1 MRSRTEKSQ
10 RLSRTKE
17 SQVSCSTEKSQ
28 PLTRTDESQASSSIE
43 KSQTL
48 TRTDESQASSRK
60 ERSESNINRSQSVR
74 SQIQNFQLT
83 NLSAEFGADLE
94 EELSLSEIFEKADS
108 KDFPKKSFLIDGK
121 LKSYTWI
128 LNFFT
133 SIRIITES
141 ASKKNI
147 EFTCKFCKMRNL
159 SGFPDFTNLYK
170 HLRIH
175 NAYRKY
181 GKLYQNRKG
190 LTKPLVSH
198 KQMIFIQYICSSNV
212 ALSEVQNPFLNEL
225 LRPLFTVP
233 SFKTARSVMLPEV
246 YHHLCKLIEKRL
258 NSAKTVSL
266 MADLW
271 TSANM
276 SDYMGIAAALTYDLS
291 KKELIVIG
299 FDRMVGNHTAENIK
313 LAIEKLINNYDF
325 DKSKI
330 SCEKL
335 NFVLRFF

>member
-10 RLSRTKE
+10 PLTRTKE
-17 SQVSCSTEKSQ
+17 SQASSSTEKSQ
-28 PLTRTDESQASSSIE
+28 PLTRTKESQASSSTE
-43 KSQTL
+43 KSQPL
-48 TRTDESQASSRK
+48 IRTDESQASSRK

-83 NLSAEFGADLE
+83 NLSAEFGANLE

-181 GKLYQNRKG
+181 GKLYQNKKG
-190 LTKPLVSH
+190 LTNPLVSH
-198 KQMIFIQYICSSNV
+198 KQMIFIQYICSSSV
-212 ALSEVQNPFLNEL
+212 ALSEVSIIAPQTSTSTLSATSDNFFPLLQSIFNETETENSTNTSNPECTAYILEREL
-225 LRPLFTVP
+225 
-233 SFKTARSVMLPEV
+233 
-246 YHHLCKLIEKRL
+246 
-258 NSAKTVSL
+258 
-266 MADLW
+266 D
-271 TSANM
+271 
-276 SDYMGIAAALTYDLS
+276 
-291 KKELIVIG
+291 
-299 FDRMVGNHTAENIK
+299 AEI
-313 LAIEKLINNYDF
+313 
-325 DKSKI
+325 
-330 SCEKL
+330 L
-335 NFVLRFF
+335 NFTEIISE